1 MSKEYDELLQ
11 ENLRLKEALEKERS
25 NGIIFT
31 HIALSL
37 ARGCTDLFYVNMDTD
52 EYIEYHT
59 DDDYG
64 VLTEIRR
71 GSDFFESCK
80 REVKLYVHPEDNAA
94 FVEAMDRQ
102 FLMEALSRTKVF
114 ELVYRRIKGGDPF
127 YVRMRVSRMEDD
139 ARFIVIAVTDI
150 DEQVKQ
156 RRAEERMLE
165 ERIIYARLHAI
176 TGNFL
181 CIYVVEPETGR
192 YREFNATAGY
202 EADFAQAKEGV
213 DFFGTVRSAGDTFN
227 HPEDQNRFLSVFTKE
242 NVMAEIEHS
251 GIFTLGYRIMIEGIP
266 RYVQLKA
273 AMVEEKEGLRLIVG
287 LNDIDAQVRQEKEYE
302 RRIEKAH
309 TEACIDALTGIKNRY
324 AYAEAEEHMNIQIG
338 EQHQLPFSITIFDIN
353 DLKKINDTFG
363 HQAGDQRIC
372 DACRIICDIFKH
384 SPVFRLGGDEFAVI
398 SVGNDYKCI
407 EELLGKVRDHNT
419 EAIISDGIVLAC
431 GMSKFNND
439 PCVAAVFARAD
450 RNMYENKMA
459 LKVAGQGN

>member
-11 ENLRLKEALEKERS
+11 ENMRLKEALQKERS
-25 NGIIFT
+25 NSIIFT

-59 DDDYG
+59 DDENG
-64 VLTEIRR
+64 VLTEVRR

-80 REVKLYVHPEDNAA
+80 REVKLYVHPEDNAT

-102 FLMEALSRTKVF
+102 FLMKALDRTKVF

-139 ARFIVIAVTDI
+139 ARVIVIAVTDI
-150 DEQVKQ
+150 DEQMKQ

-176 TGNFL
+176 TGNFI
-181 CIYVVEPETGR
+181 CIHVVEPETGC
-192 YREFNATAGY
+192 YREFSATPGY
-202 EADFAQAKEGV
+202 EADFALAKEGT
-213 DFFGTVRSAGDTFN
+213 DFFGAVRSASDTFN
-227 HPEDQNRFLSVFTKE
+227 HPEDQNRFLSVFTRE
-242 NVMAEIEHS
+242 NVMSEIERS
-251 GIFTLGYRIMIEGIP
+251 GIFTLGYRIMVEGIP
-266 RYVQLKA
+266 RYVQIKA

-309 TEACIDALTGIKNRY
+309 TEASIDALTGIKNRY
-324 AYAEAEEHMNIQIG
+324 AYAETEEHMNIQIG

-372 DACRIICDIFKH
+372 DACKIICDIFKH

-459 LKVAGQGN
+459 LKAAGQSN